1 MKKDAFRE
9 QVVIIT
15 GASAGIGKGAY
26 SAPFPVFSRNSFRL
40 LHGGTGQVVGA
51 QAARSFPRL
60 RAGLR
65 WLATFRSLVG

>member
-51 QAARSFPRL
+51 HAARPFPGR
-60 RAGLR
+60 RVGFR
-65 WLATFRSLVG
+65 WLETF